1 MRIQWLAAAAA
12 LVLSLDIA
20 AAQTTTQPSRSR
32 STTTPPAATTTTPP
46 AAASGTTTRRQRSP
60 AQLRNDQIM
69 RDCGAE
75 WRGNRAQL
83 QAQGKTW
90 RTFLPECR
98 ARRLRT

>member
-1 MRIQWLAAAAA
+1 MRIHWLAAAAA

-32 STTTPPAATTTTPP
+32 ATTPPAAATTPPP

-98 ARRLRT
+98 ARRVRT

>member
-1 MRIQWLAAAAA
+1 MKLHWLAAAAA
-12 LVLSLDIA
+12 LVLTIDIA
-20 AAQTTTQPSRSR
+20 AAQTQTRSRSR
-32 STTTPPAATTTTPP
+32 SGSEASTTTP
-46 AAASGTTTRRQRSP
+46 SGSSSTTTRRPRSA

-75 WRGNRAQL
+75 WRGNRTAL

-98 ARRLRT
+98 TRRARS